1 MVDLSEL
8 NGRVAFSNLKHGQI
22 LVTPSISGTSHL
34 TLLLLVIKACCKQI
48 GIMLLIE
55 RTCHYM

>member
-34 TLLLLVIKACCKQI
+34 TFIVACHK
-48 GIMLLIE
+48 GMLQADWN
-55 RTCHYM
+55 HVAH